1 MAIWTAVL
9 FAVLAA
15 ACNALSTVLQR
26 RAARTVP
33 VAGRLRL
40 GLIADLLH
48 RAAWLAGMLMVL
60 PAACFQALALLFGP
74 LSVVQPI
81 FVLELPLAL
90 LIGRVLLG
98 GPVPVRISRC
108 GWAGVGLLVVGLGT
122 ALAAAAPTAGRDHA
136 PLSRWV
142 PALIACGS
150 VIFVTVGAGLR
161 RGAGS
166 FRAACFGAATAVGYA
181 LTAALLKDA
190 THAWAS
196 GGPARFFTSWQSY
209 GFALTGVLALFMM
222 ENAMQSGPLTASQ
235 PVLTVGDALVSLS
248 LGVTLFDER
257 VRAGWWLL
265 PEALGVGLVLWGAV
279 LMSQVSLARD
289 LATGQTGEPLPRAP
303 RGRPGHGG

>member
-1 MAIWTAVL
+1 MAIWAAVL

-15 ACNALSTVLQR
+15 GSNALSTVLQR

-33 VAGRLRL
+33 VSGRLRI
-40 GLIADLLH
+40 GLIADLLP

-60 PAACFQALALLFGP
+60 PAAAFQALALLLGP
-74 LSVVQPI
+74 LSVVQPL

-90 LIGRVLLG
+90 LMARALLG
-98 GPVPVRISRC
+98 RRVSGQ
-108 GWAGVGLLVVGLGT
+108 GWAGVGLLAVGLGV
-122 ALAAAAPTAGRDHA
+122 ALGAAAPTAGRDHA
-136 PLSRWV
+136 PLSRWI
-142 PALIACGS
+142 PALVVCFS
-150 VIFVTVGAGLR
+150 VIAAAVGAGLR

-166 FRAACFGAATAVGYA
+166 VRAACFGAATAIGYA

-196 GGPARFFTSWQSY
+196 GGPAGFFTSWQSY
-209 GFALTGVLALFMM
+209 GFALTGLLALFMM

-235 PVLTVGDALVSLS
+235 PVLTLGDALISLS

-265 PEALGVGLVLWGAV
+265 PEALGVGMVLRGAV
-279 LMSQVSLARD
+279 LMSRVSLAAE
-289 LATGQTGEPLPRAP
+289 LATGQTGE
-303 RGRPGHGG
+303 RPERS